1 VVDKLDTV
9 DWRIARIAAAQH
21 GVVTS
26 RQLVATGLSREA
38 VRKRAAAGRLH
49 RIHRGVYAVG
59 HLGLDRHGHWMAA
72 VLACGN
78 GAVLSHI
85 SAAVLWELLKP
96 SRGPIHV
103 TSPSSNGRS
112 RRLGIVLHRSPSLA
126 TNAPLTQV
134 IDRHGIPVTTP
145 QRTIDDLRGSVAPY
159 LVRRAIRQAE
169 LAGLR
174 LDDITTSETKRTRS
188 DLELDFLAFLRQ
200 HSIAR
205 PEVNV
210 KVGRWTIDF
219 LWRSQRVAVE
229 TDFFAYHQG
238 SIAFEDDHQ
247 RELDLRR
254 AGYAVRRY
262 TGAQVRDHPA
272 AIIADLRDALR
283 LNR

>member
-1 VVDKLDTV
+1 MVDKLDTV
-9 DWRIARIAAAQH
+9 DWKIARIAVAQH

-72 VLACGN
+72 VLACGE

-126 TNAPLTQV
+126 TNAQPAQV
-134 IDRHGIPVTTP
+134 IDRHGIPVTAP

-174 LDDITTSETKRTRS
+174 LDDITASETKRTRS

-200 HSIAR
+200 HSIAP

-210 KVGRWTIDF
+210 KVGRWTVDF

-254 AGYAVRRY
+254 SGYTVRRY

-272 AIIADLRDALR
+272 AVIADLRDVL
-283 LNR
+283 